1 MTLQHAT
8 NYLVDLIQAF
18 GQRSIVAHTY
28 KDGEEVKIW
37 AKDFVRRRLTSTGMK
52 FPYHEMNKLP
62 IPDFTYP
69 MISLTRKILR
79 NSFRGIM

>member
-52 FPYHEMNKLP
+52 FQLMSYYHL
-62 IPDFTYP
+62 
-69 MISLTRKILR
+69 
-79 NSFRGIM
+79 